1 MGYLDENEW
10 ILLNEIAYN
19 ISYIFTVEE
28 MQDEILN
35 RWLPILIPY
44 DAAVL
49 ARLSRTADGGYVF
62 TETYGYHL
70 SPKMLDIWQEQTQKA
85 DAYRWLLYSNTS
97 ATFRESAF
105 REEDKLKNTPIYE
118 SFYEPNGL
126 CYSAGLCICFREE
139 PVGFLR
145 LYRRKEKGEFAE
157 RDLFALSQGAA
168 GTAHRLCTDPWRA
181 VRLPPPCAPHGGAGM
196 RSRPPGGCVGRH
208 RGFHQ
213 CGRYLPQ
220 RCRAD
225 FHQFRLGKYSVI
237 EDYSCLNNAVGD
249 IIIGDYCRIGL
260 SNTVIGPIRIDNGVN
275 ISQNV
280 VLIGLNHN
288 YRDITKNII
297 EQGITT
303 SPIHIGEHTI
313 IGANVIVLPG
323 VNIGKHC
330 FIGAGCVVTK
340 DIPDYCVT
348 VGNPA
353 RIIKRF
359 NPQTQMWE
367 KVN

>member
-1 MGYLDENEW
+1 MKILQVGLEKAINWLERGLYMGYLDENEW

-62 TETYGYHL
+62 TETHGYHL

-85 DAYRWLLYSNTS
+85 DAYCWLLYSNTS

-157 RDLFALSQGAA
+157 RDLFALSQLHKHLAY
-168 GTAHRLCTDPWRA
+168 RLIYEAKRGDTRFFFAKGYHDKICRQYNLTEREGEMLDLA
-181 VRLPPPCAPHGGAGM
+181 VHGMTNEEIA
-196 RSRPPGGCVGRH
+196 
-208 RGFHQ
+208 Q
-213 CGRYLPQ
+213 KL
-220 RCRAD
+220 
-225 FHQFRLGKYSVI
+225 
-237 EDYSCLNNAVGD
+237 
-249 IIIGDYCRIGL
+249 
-260 SNTVIGPIRIDNGVN
+260 N
-275 ISQNV
+275 ISIHTVKKHFQSVYTKMNVHNRVQMVQN
-280 VLIGLNHN
+280 
-288 YRDITKNII
+288 
-297 EQGITT
+297 
-303 SPIHIGEHTI
+303 
-313 IGANVIVLPG
+313 LPFSSDKI
-323 VNIGKHC
+323 N
-330 FIGAGCVVTK
+330 F
-340 DIPDYCVT
+340 D
-348 VGNPA
+348 
-353 RIIKRF
+353 
-359 NPQTQMWE
+359 E
-367 KVN
+367 L

>member
-1 MGYLDENEW
+1 MKILQVGLEKAINWLERDLYMGYLDENEW

-85 DAYRWLLYSNTS
+85 DAYRWLLYSNIS

-157 RDLFALSQGAA
+157 RDLFALSQLHKHLAY
-168 GTAHRLCTDPWRA
+168 RLIYEAKRGDTRFFFAKGYHDKICRQYNLTEREGEMLDLA
-181 VRLPPPCAPHGGAGM
+181 VHGMTNEEIA
-196 RSRPPGGCVGRH
+196 
-208 RGFHQ
+208 Q
-213 CGRYLPQ
+213 KL
-220 RCRAD
+220 
-225 FHQFRLGKYSVI
+225 
-237 EDYSCLNNAVGD
+237 
-249 IIIGDYCRIGL
+249 
-260 SNTVIGPIRIDNGVN
+260 N
-275 ISQNV
+275 ISIHTVKKHFQSVYTKMNVHNRVQMVQN
-280 VLIGLNHN
+280 
-288 YRDITKNII
+288 
-297 EQGITT
+297 
-303 SPIHIGEHTI
+303 
-313 IGANVIVLPG
+313 LPFSSDKI
-323 VNIGKHC
+323 N
-330 FIGAGCVVTK
+330 F
-340 DIPDYCVT
+340 D
-348 VGNPA
+348 
-353 RIIKRF
+353 
-359 NPQTQMWE
+359 E
-367 KVN
+367 L

>member
-1 MGYLDENEW
+1 MKILQVGLEKAINWLERDLYMGYLDENEW

-49 ARLSRTADGGYVF
+49 ARLSRTANGGYVF

-70 SPKMLDIWQEQTQKA
+70 SPKMLNIWQEQTQKA

-157 RDLFALSQGAA
+157 RDLFALSQLHKHLAY
-168 GTAHRLCTDPWRA
+168 RLIYEAKRGDTRFFFAKGYHDKICRQYNLTEREGEMLDLA
-181 VRLPPPCAPHGGAGM
+181 VHGMTNEEIA
-196 RSRPPGGCVGRH
+196 
-208 RGFHQ
+208 Q
-213 CGRYLPQ
+213 KL
-220 RCRAD
+220 
-225 FHQFRLGKYSVI
+225 
-237 EDYSCLNNAVGD
+237 
-249 IIIGDYCRIGL
+249 
-260 SNTVIGPIRIDNGVN
+260 N
-275 ISQNV
+275 ISIHTVKKHFQSVYTKMNVHNRVQMVQN
-280 VLIGLNHN
+280 
-288 YRDITKNII
+288 
-297 EQGITT
+297 
-303 SPIHIGEHTI
+303 
-313 IGANVIVLPG
+313 LPFSSDKI
-323 VNIGKHC
+323 N
-330 FIGAGCVVTK
+330 F
-340 DIPDYCVT
+340 D
-348 VGNPA
+348 
-353 RIIKRF
+353 
-359 NPQTQMWE
+359 E
-367 KVN
+367 L